1 MEDKKKTFRINE
13 IDLSSQSTIFF
24 IAATI
29 LIFIIAI
36 YFRTTLLKD
45 FGFYEPDGFYHF
57 SVIRAA
63 VNNNFAIPKYL
74 SISGWPA
81 HTIVSE
87 PYGLYWVTLVPYF
100 FLRFFGISYYT
111 VMRLVP
117 VLFAIFDIIGA
128 YFLSRYLSK
137 DKFFGLLVMALV
149 ALSMGDAARTS
160 ALIYRGDGF
169 ITIFLIMALI
179 FLIEIF
185 RQEDKNKKIMF
196 TLLSAISL
204 SIGSLVWNGAAFA
217 IAIYVIAFALI
228 VSFAFIFGER
238 KKLFD
243 AFYVLI
249 ATILWYILANIY
261 KALGWIV
268 TQTFTGEYFLALY
281 ALMVIAWL
289 LFYYIDE
296 SSAEKKQKV
305 SSAARFFLILIV
317 AVFAGAILYIFTPQF
332 INQVF
337 VGNGFI
343 ITSKFAAT
351 IQELQPPTAQF
362 IYISFGAPV
371 FTTPMSALIMLS
383 TYYPQLVLLFWVVLL
398 ISFAPYF
405 FMHIGNSGN
414 GFMSGDAI
422 IKFGFDEALLAWISY
437 MALTAYLQM
446 HAIRFNSLIAIP
458 LAIFSAYTIYWII
471 ALLKNKAMLRYIAY
485 FLIVVFLIV
494 IIYYDG
500 IYNAGISQADNINPA
515 MISALQWLKS
525 AVPTNSVVLTLWP
538 DGSVVE
544 GVANLTSVT
553 DSVGSQNATKGDT
566 FAAWLLNASSDP
578 QYLLSSINGKPN
590 YLYARY
596 TWMNELGGIFT
607 ESNLSS
613 NLSSGYGL
621 LRLGLVRE
629 AINSTGQLFEFGGIG
644 TSQPLGAVLTVHQ
657 LNGTNYINSYMID
670 GNQYIPFEY
679 VELYN
684 QDNSSFS
691 IIPQQVKSNV
701 TTAKGL
707 FLMTYSNVPNKNMR
721 INITGAYF
729 MAPGLAASNMVK
741 FLYMCDSSTC
751 YWNTNNTVAQMQLIY
766 ANADS
771 KIFKIKYNSTS

>member
-1 MEDKKKTFRINE
+1 MEDKRKFGIGSV
-13 IDLSSQSTIFF
+13 DFSAPSTRFF

-63 VNNNFAIPKYL
+63 VNNNFMIPKVL

-81 HTIVSE
+81 PTIVSE
-87 PYGLYWVTLVPYF
+87 PFGLYWVTLVPYF

-137 DKFFGLLVMALV
+137 DKLFGLLVMVLV

-179 FLIEIF
+179 FLVEIF
-185 RQEDKNKKIMF
+185 RQESKNKKIAFM
-196 TLLSAISL
+196 LLSAISL

-217 IAIYVIAFALI
+217 IAIYVMAFALI

-243 AFYVLI
+243 ASYLLI
-249 ATILWYILANIY
+249 STILWYVLANIY
-261 KALGWIV
+261 RALGWIQD
-268 TQTFTGEYFLALY
+268 QTFTGKYFLALY
-281 ALMVIAWL
+281 ALMVIAWFVL
-289 LFYYIDE
+289 YYINE
-296 SSAEKKQKV
+296 NSAKQKQSV
-305 SSAARFFLILIV
+305 SSWARFILILIV
-317 AVFAGAILYIFTPQF
+317 AVASGFILYVFTPQF

-362 IYISFGAPV
+362 IYISFGATV

-383 TYYPQLVLLFWVVLL
+383 TYYPQLVLLFWVILL

-405 FMHIGNSGN
+405 FMRIENSGK
-414 GFMSGDAI
+414 GFLSGDAK
-422 IKFGFDEALLAWISY
+422 IKFGFDEAFLSLVSY

-446 HAIRFNSLIAIP
+446 HAIRFNSLISIP
-458 LAIFSAYTIYWII
+458 LAIFSAYTLYWII
-471 ALLKNKAMLRYIAY
+471 TLFKNKELIKNIAY
-485 FLIVVFLIV
+485 LLIVIFLIV

-500 IYNAGISQADNINPA
+500 IYSATVAQADNINPS
-515 MISALQWLKS
+515 MISALQWLKGS
-525 AVPTNSVVLTLWP
+525 APTNSVVLTLWP

-566 FAAWLLNASSDP
+566 FAAWLLNTTPDP
-578 QYLLSSINGKPN
+578 QFLLSSINGKPN

-596 TWMNELGGIFT
+596 TWMNELGGIYT
-607 ESNLSS
+607 ESNLST
-613 NLSSGYGL
+613 NESGLYGL
-621 LRLGLVRE
+621 LRLGLIKE
-629 AINSTGQLFEFGGIG
+629 ASNSTVQEFEFGGIG
-644 TSQPLGAVLTVHQ
+644 TTQPLGAMLTVRQ
-657 LNGTNYINSYMID
+657 INNTNYISSYMLD

-691 IIPQQVKSNV
+691 IIPQQVKSNATV
-701 TTAKGL
+701 AKGL
-707 FLMTYSNVPNKNMR
+707 FLVTYSNIPNKKLSV
-721 INITGAYF
+721 NITGAYF
-729 MAPGLAASNMVK
+729 MAPALAGSNMVR
-741 FLYMCDSSTC
+741 FLYMCDKTTC

-766 ANADS
+766 VNGDS
-771 KIFKIKYNSTS
+771 KIFKINYNSTS